1 MENSVLY
8 DDFCF
13 DVTFCLRFVSKL
25 YISCS
30 KETCILNSRKAAEAV
45 SRSLSAADTPSAV
58 YANPLFY
65 LSSLIPKGKAV
76 TSGGGFF
83 IYKLEFILL
92 NTVGQGLAPA
102 VKKSLEFL
110 CGGGKPPPY
119 NRFFISAVNKH
130 LVSVML

>member
-1 MENSVLY
+1 MENFVLC
-8 DDFCF
+8 DNFCF

-83 IYKLEFILL
+83 IYKLEFIVLC
-92 NTVGQGLAPA
+92 TQGFPLGGSCQ
-102 VKKSLEFL
+102 KSMIFD
-110 CGGGKPPPY
+110 
-119 NRFFISAVNKH
+119 
-130 LVSVML
+130 